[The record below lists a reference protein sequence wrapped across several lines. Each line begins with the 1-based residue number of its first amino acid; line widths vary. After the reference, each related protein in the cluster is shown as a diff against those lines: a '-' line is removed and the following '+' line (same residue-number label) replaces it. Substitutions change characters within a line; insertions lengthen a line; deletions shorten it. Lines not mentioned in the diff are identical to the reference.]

1 MSTGIEDYAVIGDGR
16 SVALISRTGD
26 LDWLCL
32 PDLDSP
38 AAFAGLLGGQD
49 FGHWS
54 LTIEGAEVVSRC
66 YDGSTF
72 VLMTQYSAPT
82 GRATVTEWMVPQG
95 TRRRDVVRRV
105 ECTAGTVRVQQS
117 LRVRFGY
124 GRIVPWAT
132 KESCPAGTETLR
144 FVAGPD
150 ALTYRTAELPEGHN
164 QMHEGTTELSC
175 GDRSDHVLTW
185 SRSWE
190 PVPEPLD
197 VDDSLSNAQQVWSE
211 WCADGGVDDGAG
223 THVRRSLLVLRL
235 LTNTE
240 TGGIAA
246 AATTSLPEEFG
257 GVRNWDYRFCWLRDS
272 SLTLS
277 ALLAFGFTE
286 EAQEW
291 REWLLRAVAGDPRD
305 LQIMYGIDGRRFLP
319 EVSLDH
325 LPGYGGSRP
334 VRVGNAASGQVQ
346 HDVFG
351 EALGALA
358 FAREQGVVET
368 SDSWSLQSHLIS
380 TVVDTWREPDHGI
393 WEVRGP
399 KQHFTQSKV
408 MCWYAIDR
416 AVHAVKHFGLPG
428 PVEEWEAAREELRAD
443 ILARGIDPTTG
454 SFVQHYDTDVV
465 DASLLMILPTGFL
478 PLDDP
483 RIIATVRRIRE
494 ELSDGPHVKRY
505 HTRTGVDGLPGSE
518 HHFYACS
525 FWLVQ
530 GLALI
535 GEVGQARS
543 RFDALLA
550 TSNDVELFAEE
561 YDVARDRFAGNFPQ
575 ALSHL
580 ALVQAADALRRAEH
594 GTYEA

>member
-1 MSTGIEDYAVIGDGR
+1 MGTGIEDYAVIGDGR
-16 SVALISRTGD
+16 TVALISRTGD

-54 LTIEGAEVVSRC
+54 LTIARGQVTSRR

-72 VLMTQYSAPT
+72 VLLTEYETPE
-82 GRATVTEWMVPQG
+82 GRATVTEWMAPGG
-95 TRRRDVVRRV
+95 TRRDVVRRV
-105 ECTAGTVRVQQS
+105 ECTRGTVDVQQS

-124 GRIVPWAT
+124 GRIVPWASKVHDT
-132 KESCPAGTETLR
+132 LGGETLR

-150 ALTYRTAELPEGHN
+150 ALTYRAPELPEGHN
-164 QMHEGTTELSC
+164 QMHEGLTRLAVGE
-175 GDRSDHVLTW
+175 RIDHVLTW
-185 SRSWE
+185 NPSWE
-190 PVPEPLD
+190 PVPPPFDIQQSLD
-197 VDDSLSNAQQVWSE
+197 SAQQVWSD
-211 WCADGGVDDGAG
+211 WCADGDLDDGTG

-235 LTNTE
+235 LTNAQ

-277 ALLAFGFTE
+277 ALLAFDYTE
-286 EAQEW
+286 EASEW
-291 REWLLRAVAGDPRD
+291 REWLLRAVAGDPVD

-319 EVSLDH
+319 EVTLEH
-325 LPGYGGSRP
+325 LPGYEDSRP
-334 VRVGNAASGQVQ
+334 VRVGNAASEQVQ

-351 EALGALA
+351 EVLGALA
-358 FAREQGVVET
+358 FARDQGVVET
-368 SDSWSLQSHLIS
+368 ADSWSLQSHMIS
-380 TVVDTWREPDHGI
+380 TVVQMWREPDHGI

-408 MCWYAIDR
+408 MCWYALDCGVR
-416 AVHAVKHFGLPG
+416 AVKEFGLPG
-428 PVEEWEAAREELRAD
+428 PVKEWEAAREELRTD
-443 ILARGIDPTTG
+443 ILTHGMDPASG
-454 SFVQHYDTDVV
+454 SFVQHYGTDAV
-465 DASLLMILPTGFL
+465 DAALLMILPTGFL
-478 PLDDP
+478 PLDDE
-483 RIIATVRRIRE
+483 RIIATVHRISQ
-494 ELSDGPHVKRY
+494 ELSDGPHIKRY
-505 HTRTGVDGLPGSE
+505 HNRTGVDGLPGVE

-530 GLALI
+530 ALALI
-535 GEVGQARS
+535 GEVTQARS

-561 YDVARDRFAGNFPQ
+561 YDVARGRFAGNFPQ

-580 ALVQAADALRRAEH
+580 ALVQAAEALRRAER
-594 GTYEA
+594 GTHDT